1 MAINLKGYRI
11 TVLCEDIAQ
20 YDFIRAYAK
29 LLGADNRKITQLPA
43 YNNATVLKHYPHAA
57 KSYRKYATQNIV
69 LVVMIDADEKTIQ
82 ERLREF
88 DEKLDIEKYK
98 LNQNTR
104 FDNEKI
110 LIFIPI
116 RNIESWFYFIDTK
129 NTDGETLKG
138 SDEKLISYKNKYP
151 NKDINVNL
159 FAKKLKEEICL
170 NGLPQNAPSSLHHA
184 CNEINR
190 LKN

>member
-1 MAINLKGYRI
+1 MAINLNGYRI
-11 TVLCEDIAQ
+11 TVLCEDKNQ
-20 YDFIRAYAK
+20 YKFICAYAK
-29 LLGADNRKITQLPA
+29 LLGAEKINRITLA
-43 YNNATVLKHYPHAA
+43 YNNATVLKHYSSAIISHRS
-57 KSYRKYATQNIV
+57 KATYQNIV

-88 DEKLDIEKYK
+88 DQKLDIEKYK
-98 LNQNTR
+98 LNQSTR

-116 RNIESWFYFIDTK
+116 RNIESWFYYIDTK

-138 SDEKLISYKNKYP
+138 SDGKLISYKSKYP
-151 NKDINVNL
+151 NKDIDVNL

-170 NGLPQNAPSSLHHA
+170 NGLPPNAPSSLHHA
-184 CNEINR
+184 CNELNR
-190 LKN
+190 L